1 MSEFNQAPET
11 YTPPQPPPAAASG
24 LTENVA
30 GMLAYI
36 TIIPA
41 ILFLVLEPYNRS
53 GFIRFHAMQCLAM
66 GVIAF
71 GCSVIAVIPI
81 LGWIITAI
89 MFPVLFVCWL
99 LCLYKAYQGKMFRLP
114 IIGNIAANMAKVG

>member
-1 MSEFNQAPET
+1 MSEFNQIPET
-11 YTPPQPPPAAASG
+11 YTPPPPPPAAASG

-53 GFIRFHAMQCLAM
+53 GFIRFHAFQCL
-66 GVIAF
+66 GIAAVGF
-71 GCSVIAVIPI
+71 ASSVVAVIPI
-81 LGWIITAI
+81 VGWIVSAI
-89 MFPVLFVCWL
+89 AFPVLFVCWVI
-99 LCLYKAYQGKMFRLP
+99 CLYNAYQGKMFRLP
-114 IIGNIAANMAKVG
+114 VIGDIAANMAKV